1 MEAAGTLFRVPSM
14 PSDADS
20 TRAWMRLVKAVAAS
34 FLLHVALL
42 VGIPVNPTGGVPQ
55 MVSTL
60 TARLEPAAPPS
71 EAVPDSVALVPAAVL
86 VKVRALFE
94 MGFQRRGA
102 EREWRGTQR
111 KTEQHS
117 SA

>member
-71 EAVPDSVALVPAAVL
+71 EAVPDSVALVPDVAPDPKPEPPPVTVQWDTVDPTKRIL
-86 VKVRALFE
+86 PLE
-94 MGFQRRGA
+94 
-102 EREWRGTQR
+102 
-111 KTEQHS
+111 
-117 SA
+117 